1 MEVIAIFEQLYF
13 QPVKQIA
20 YCHVTFDWPVTLTR
34 ALHLNEPQINKT
46 LAVKLIDSLEIHFTG
61 SLSVPEAELSDT
73 DTSFSDSNE
82 FHLFDLIRR

>member
-34 ALHLNEPQINKT
+34 DSHLNEPQIYKT
-46 LAVKLIDSLEIHFTG
+46 VKLILIHWKFILQVLSLCSRRIK
-61 SLSVPEAELSDT
+61 AEL
-73 DTSFSDSNE
+73 
-82 FHLFDLIRR
+82 